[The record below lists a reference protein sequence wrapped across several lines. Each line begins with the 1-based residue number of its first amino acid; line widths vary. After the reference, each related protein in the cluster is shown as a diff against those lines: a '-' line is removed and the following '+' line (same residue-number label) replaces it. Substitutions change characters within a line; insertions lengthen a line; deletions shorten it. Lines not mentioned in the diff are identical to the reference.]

1 MLETDDL
8 VTPMDVAKKLNIHD
22 WAGTSLTFTVIDAK
36 TNKTLAEHGLKA
48 EHGLN
53 HDEDPVH
60 IKLDVKGVDGI
71 KFMVDPHGESSSA
84 TLSNPLLSE

>member
-22 WAGTSLTFTVIDAK
+22 WDGISLTFTIIDAK
-36 TNKTLAEHGLKA
+36 TNKTLAEYD
-48 EHGLN
+48 LN

-60 IKLDVKGVDGI
+60 IKLDVRGVDGI
-71 KFMVDPHGESSSA
+71 KFMVDPYGQSSSA
-84 TLSNPLLSE
+84 ILSNPLLTK

>member
-1 MLETDDL
+1 MNKKFTTLETDVL

-36 TNKTLAEHGLKA
+36 TNKTLAEHGL
-48 EHGLN
+48 N

-71 KFMVDPHGESSSA
+71 KLMVDPHGESSSA